1 MNRYIVVNTKAKNS
15 AVWETIGDNYTPSK
29 GEVCIIVPPSDK
41 IDTTKEP
48 TSTDTTNS
56 NIIYTTDD
64 NGNLTLH
71 TETADRNKV
80 APIAIKI
87 GDGQDG
93 FEKGVKYCFVKAV
106 VWFTNMDCQK
116 RHEEFI
122 PRNYKNFNESEYQKY
137 DNYDAINI
145 DNVNDIPVD
154 YYGVLGVPI
163 TFLHKHNPEQF
174 EIIGA
179 TESEGKGFSCGIWRG
194 GIAQPVVNG
203 KRIFKRLFIR
213 RKKETKNG
221 N

>member
-87 GDGQDG
+87 GDGSTIL
-93 FEKGVKYCFVKAV
+93 E
-106 VWFTNMDCQK
+106 
-116 RHEEFI
+116 I
-122 PRNYKNFNESEYQKY
+122 YQ
-137 DNYDAINI
+137 
-145 DNVNDIPVD
+145 
-154 YYGVLGVPI
+154 L
-163 TFLHKHNPEQF
+163 
-174 EIIGA
+174 
-179 TESEGKGFSCGIWRG
+179 
-194 GIAQPVVNG
+194 
-203 KRIFKRLFIR
+203 
-213 RKKETKNG
+213 
-221 N
+221 